1 MTTDAPP
8 AHGRVFVD
16 TNVFLYARD
25 DRFPEK
31 QTMARHWLASLSD
44 RGLIVVSPQVLGEIH
59 AVILRG
65 KLGIDPG
72 EARRTT
78 LALEAWSQGATDLD
92 LVGDAWAVYEQTKF
106 QWWDCVI
113 LGAAIRAQCRF
124 LLSEDY
130 QHGREVEGTTI
141 VNPFR
146 VAPEAIFADS

>member
-1 MTTDAPP
+1 MTTR
-8 AHGRVFVD
+8 RVFVD

-31 QTMARHWLASLSD
+31 QAKAQHWLAMLVARD
-44 RGLIVVSPQVLGEIH
+44 AAVVSPQVLGEIH

-65 KLGIDPG
+65 KLRIDPA

-78 LALEAWSQGATDLD
+78 SALEVWSVGATDLE
-92 LVGDAWAVYEQTKF
+92 LVRYAWSLREKTRF

-113 LGAAIRAQCRF
+113 LGAAIRAQCQF

-130 QHGREVEGTTI
+130 QHNREIEGTTI
-141 VNPFR
+141 ISPFR
-146 VAPEAIFADS
+146 TDPETIMTDHSH